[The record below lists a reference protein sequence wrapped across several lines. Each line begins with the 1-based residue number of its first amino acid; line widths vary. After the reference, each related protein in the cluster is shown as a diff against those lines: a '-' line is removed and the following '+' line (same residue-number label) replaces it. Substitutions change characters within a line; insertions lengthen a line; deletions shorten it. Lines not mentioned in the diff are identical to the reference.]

1 MKGERAGPKKPRQSL
16 CIMAVGCNGPGTLRS
31 LFPPVR
37 ATSPAASDAKVVDH
51 AHDLA
56 DMFAGPIVRSP
67 DTTRERKG
75 RRMSDNYET
84 TKAKAAAL
92 RGIPNQPKIATP
104 HET

>member
-1 MKGERAGPKKPRQSL
+1 
-16 CIMAVGCNGPGTLRS
+16 
-31 LFPPVR
+31 
-37 ATSPAASDAKVVDH
+37 
-51 AHDLA
+51 
-56 DMFAGPIVRSP
+56 MFAGPIVRSP